1 MDAPEVREIRLR
13 DGRRLAYAEFGSPRG
28 TPIVH
33 CHGSPSS
40 RVEGELLFDKVAIT
54 ELGLRLIVPDRPGMG
69 RSDFQAGRR
78 IVDWPNDVSDLATA
92 LDLQDFFVLG
102 ESGGSPY
109 ALACGALMPARVR
122 AVGVIG
128 GVAPFDAPGL
138 TAALST
144 PLRLMF
150 RLAKYAP
157 PLLGAMF
164 QLNLKMTRK
173 MDERG
178 AERMLT
184 SFPEPDRTLLRRPE
198 ILRGFIACFQ
208 EACLNGTRGA
218 VHDMGLIARR
228 WGFDPAGISVP
239 VRLWHGERDRNVPVA
254 HGRYL
259 AATIPRCRA
268 TFYPDEA
275 HLSVPIAHGR
285 EILEALAGGT

>member
-1 MDAPEVREIRLR
+1 MGAPEAREITLR

-40 RVEGELLFDKVAIT
+40 RVEGELLFDKAAIT

-109 ALACGALMPARVR
+109 ALACGALMPTRVR
-122 AVGVIG
+122 AVGVVG
-128 GVAPFDAPGL
+128 GVAPLEAPGL
-138 TAALST
+138 AAALST

-157 PLLGAMF
+157 PLLGALF
-164 QLNLKMTRK
+164 RLNLKVMRSVS
-173 MDERG
+173 ERG
-178 AERMLT
+178 VERMLA
-184 SFPEPDRTLLRRPE
+184 SFPEPDRTLLKRPE
-198 ILRGFIACFQ
+198 VLRRFIACFQ

-218 VHDMGLIARR
+218 VHDMGLLARP
-228 WGFDPAGISVP
+228 WGFDPGLISVP
-239 VRLWHGERDRNVPVA
+239 VRLWHGDRDGNVPVT

-259 AATIPRCRA
+259 AETVPRCRA
-268 TFYPDEA
+268 SFYPDDA
-275 HLSVPIAHGR
+275 HLSVPLNHGR
-285 EILEALAGGT
+285 EILSALRST